1 MKDRHTDD
9 QKSNKT
15 SIIYFKKM
23 GSQLFDCCLDSL
35 SKRILNDMSKK
46 KCTQRWRKG
55 TLFEK
60 KVVDKSTEIKLPV
73 KNGPVTKF
81 TEQSLIPETIKTN
94 HYATD

>member
-35 SKRILNDMSKK
+35 GKRILNNVKK
-46 KCTQRWRKG
+46 KMQTAM
-55 TLFEK
+55 EK
-60 KVVDKSTEIKLPV
+60 KDIVWEES
-73 KNGPVTKF
+73 GW
-81 TEQSLIPETIKTN
+81 
-94 HYATD
+94 

>member
-35 SKRILNDMSKK
+35 GKRILNNVKK
-46 KCTQRWRKG
+46 KNANSDGEKGYCLRRKW
-55 TLFEK
+55 L
-60 KVVDKSTEIKLPV
+60 INQQKL
-73 KNGPVTKF
+73 NF
-81 TEQSLIPETIKTN
+81 Q
-94 HYATD
+94 